1 MSFKAYDEYK
11 DSGVEWLGEV
21 PAHWSLK
28 KFKHTARIKN
38 GRDYKDVE
46 VSSDGYPVIGS
57 GGEFSRASHYL
68 YAKESVLLGRKGTI
82 DKPIYINTPF
92 WTVDTMFYTEI
103 RKETS
108 AKYLYYYAK
117 CFQYDMYSTN
127 TALPSMAQEDLNNI
141 HLASPMLKEQT
152 TIAAF
157 LDHETAR
164 IDALIEEQ
172 QCLIA
177 LLKEKRQ
184 AVISHAVTKGLDP
197 NVPMK
202 DSGVE
207 WLGEVPAH
215 WEVGRLKNA
224 SDFIS
229 SGPRGW
235 SELIEDKGD
244 SVFLQSGDLNN
255 QLGLKLHSAKKIT
268 APIGRESQR
277 SQCRSGDIFICIT
290 GANTARVAYVEKLT
304 SNTYINQ
311 HLSLIRVQQERYN
324 SPYLAYILSSNSCQH
339 YFDLSQ
345 YGLKEGLNLTNVAEC
360 PIAMPPREEQV
371 AIVAHI
377 EKKTS
382 KIDEL
387 TESSYLTVSYLNER
401 RSALISAA
409 VTGKIDV
416 RDWQPPK
423 ANQTAT
429 EPAEA
434 SA

>member
-215 WEVGRLKNA
+215 WEVTRLK
-224 SDFIS
+224 FIS
-229 SGPRGW
+229 QIVDCKNRTPSYHDDGQFLVVRTSNVKHQSLNIDGALYTNEEDFRTWTQRGVPPEGSILFTREAPAGEVCIVPEKLPLCLGQRMMNIILNDSRATSFVFDFLTSDCLTRYIDSVSHGSTVSHLRVEQVYDIPMALPPYGEQEKIDHKI
-235 SELIEDKGD
+235 SELKQK
-244 SVFLQSGDLNN
+244 FN
-255 QLGLKLHSAKKIT
+255 KL
-268 APIGRESQR
+268 
-277 SQCRSGDIFICIT
+277 
-290 GANTARVAYVEKLT
+290 
-304 SNTYINQ
+304 
-311 HLSLIRVQQERYN
+311 
-324 SPYLAYILSSNSCQH
+324 
-339 YFDLSQ
+339 
-345 YGLKEGLNLTNVAEC
+345 
-360 PIAMPPREEQV
+360 
-371 AIVAHI
+371 
-377 EKKTS
+377 
-382 KIDEL
+382 IDEAGSTTKIL
-387 TESSYLTVSYLNER
+387 QER

-416 RDWQPPK
+416 RDWQPPE
-423 ANQTAT
+423 ASQTAA